1 VEKSDGLAMVP
12 EDRATWLGASALKFV
27 VNPAWML
34 VFPGHDTVRE
44 VSWKGGRA
52 VAAGGRSMC
61 FFWSTPDRLFIIGAA
76 KMDPDF
82 GVEIAN
88 SVQ

>member
-1 VEKSDGLAMVP
+1 LS
-12 EDRATWLGASALKFV
+12 RKFIA
-27 VNPAWML
+27 NPAWML

-52 VAAGGRSMC
+52 VAAGGQGMC
-61 FFWSTPDRLFIIGAA
+61 FFWSTRDRIFIIGAQ

-82 GVEIAN
+82 GVAVAN
-88 SVQ
+88 SLR

>member
-1 VEKSDGLAMVP
+1 ML
-12 EDRATWLGASALKFV
+12 LI

-44 VSWKGGRA
+44 MDVRSGHA
-52 VAAGGRSMC
+52 VAAGGQGLC
-61 FFWSTPDRLFIIGAA
+61 FSWSTPDRIFILGAQ
-76 KMDPDF
+76 KMDPEF
-82 GVEIAN
+82 GVAVAN